1 MVNMPEPELG
11 ALMAR
16 FFSLADAVSAN
27 WHDNGRML
35 TPERVTAAM
44 AELATALEDAARA
57 STPDAV
63 AEISRLVDQALL
75 LIGELVELARQA
87 GMHETAR
94 ELELLSIPVVL
105 WSGGKG
111 ARVRTIALVVDALA
125 ALANRVREP
134 AELARLYKDLARI
147 SGSVAPEAK
156 EDGFGDAA
164 HPWRVLVLNRA
175 IVATRTLDPQLMEE
189 AYEAV
194 TRQLPEYA
202 RHFFEEAM
210 GQMDAID
217 YPARVREVVSRYYE
231 RLATPR
237 TMH

>member
-1 MVNMPEPELG
+1 MSEPELG

-16 FFSLADAVSAN
+16 FFSLADEVGAN
-27 WHDNGRML
+27 WHDKDRVL

-44 AELATALEDAARA
+44 AELAAALDNAAAGPAADAA
-57 STPDAV
+57 
-63 AEISRLVDQALL
+63 AEVSRLVDQALL

-87 GMHETAR
+87 GMQETAR
-94 ELELLSIPVVL
+94 ELELLSIPIVL

-111 ARVRTIALVVDALA
+111 ARIRTIALVVDALA

-134 AELARLYKDLARI
+134 AELARLYRDLARI

-156 EDGFGDAA
+156 EDSFGDAA

-175 IVATRTLDPQLMEE
+175 IVATRTLDPELMEE

-210 GQMDAID
+210 GQMDAIG
-217 YPARVREVVSRYYE
+217 YPPRVREVVSRYYE